1 MNKSMIKGR
10 ERGVGKWVSQSRIN
24 GCNSPITLNLIKG
37 LLEVAKKQELLEVW
51 KVDMFINSNE
61 SFLFL
66 QVLEDNMLTP
76 LHLVHRIHGIIIW
89 NRWLFNSKVKTIWCF
104 LTCKKM
110 KFQTTDCPWTV
121 NICCSECPREQAS
134 YIVLDILDP
143 PNNHVVWIEF
153 TVFLLIPPRWPEWW
167 FQRSV
172 RNLIQVNRLTP
183 FLATTHGSKWDKN
196 WA

>member
-1 MNKSMIKGR
+1 MSLSSM
-10 ERGVGKWVSQSRIN
+10 IN

-37 LLEVAKKQELLEVW
+37 LLEAAKKQELLEVW
-51 KVDMFINSNE
+51 QVDLLINSNE

-76 LHLVHRIHGIIIW
+76 LHLVHGTHGIIIW

-134 YIVLDILDP
+134 YIVLDILNPPEQPCGLNRIHCFPFDP
-143 PNNHVVWIEF
+143 
-153 TVFLLIPPRWPEWW
+153 
-167 FQRSV
+167 
-172 RNLIQVNRLTP
+172 TP
-183 FLATTHGSKWDKN
+183 LARVMVSEVSM
-196 WA
+196 